1 MLIPSPVAVEPVNE
15 IAFTRSS
22 VTSTSPTSAPEPST
36 RLTTPSGIPA
46 STSASTSA
54 TAHSGVSCAGF
65 RTTVLPQTSALASFQ
80 PGMLTGKFHGVIRL
94 TTPSGSRRVSAI
106 TSSASAGAVT
116 PWMEPP
122 W

>member
-65 RTTVLPQTSALASFQ
+65 STTVFPQTSALAEL
-80 PGMLTGKFHGVIRL
+80 PARDVDREVPGVIRL

-106 TSSASAGAVT
+106 ILSASVGAVT
-116 PWMEPP
+116 PWIEPP